1 MQKCFIYNIVY
12 LFQLEEEPFNP
23 DYIEVD
29 RVLDVSEQL
38 EEPNAEK
45 PTKYYLVKW
54 RSLQYEDST
63 WELEQDV
70 DPAKIEV
77 FERIRY
83 TPPKDQW
90 KVNIEI
96 L

>member
-1 MQKCFIYNIVY
+1 
-12 LFQLEEEPFNP
+12 
-23 DYIEVD
+23 
-29 RVLDVSEQL
+29 
-38 EEPNAEK
+38 
-45 PTKYYLVKW
+45 LVKW

-77 FERIRY
+77 FERIRH

-90 KVNIEI
+90 KVNIEK
-96 L
+96 

>member
-1 MQKCFIYNIVY
+1 M
-12 LFQLEEEPFNP
+12 
-23 DYIEVD
+23 
-29 RVLDVSEQL
+29 SEQL

-77 FERIRY
+77 FERIRH

-90 KVNIEI
+90 KVIVKLLCIQIGFKLNCSMMTVAMLI
-96 L
+96 

>member
-1 MQKCFIYNIVY
+1 M
-12 LFQLEEEPFNP
+12 
-23 DYIEVD
+23 
-29 RVLDVSEQL
+29 
-38 EEPNAEK
+38 EEPNSEK

-77 FERIRY
+77 FERIRH
-83 TPPKDQW
+83 TPSKDQW
-90 KVNIEI
+90 KVYIMFYYLKNINYRLKKYDDCSHANMNVYI
-96 L
+96 TIKVLTLTF

>member
-1 MQKCFIYNIVY
+1 M
-12 LFQLEEEPFNP
+12 
-23 DYIEVD
+23 
-29 RVLDVSEQL
+29 

-63 WELEQDV
+63 WELEHDV

-77 FERIRY
+77 FERIRH

-90 KVNIEI
+90 KVI
-96 L
+96 

>member
-1 MQKCFIYNIVY
+1 M
-12 LFQLEEEPFNP
+12 
-23 DYIEVD
+23 
-29 RVLDVSEQL
+29 
-38 EEPNAEK
+38 
-45 PTKYYLVKW
+45 KW

-77 FERIRY
+77 FERIRH

-90 KVNIEI
+90 KVFKIFYNMKNINFSLKNDDCSHANMNVYIIVQI
-96 L
+96 LNIVIISEV

>member
-1 MQKCFIYNIVY
+1 M
-12 LFQLEEEPFNP
+12 
-23 DYIEVD
+23 
-29 RVLDVSEQL
+29 LDVSEQL

-77 FERIRY
+77 FERIRH

-90 KVNIEI
+90 KVSKTKCSDFKSMYMKSDDCSHANMNVYII
-96 L
+96 LYKY